1 MIKPRSVSGA
11 VPCPAC
17 ILWFAG
23 RMLCSWAA
31 GLMLPLVWTWHG
43 KRHIPDSCSL
53 PVAMFIW
60 ERGLSSLGGAC
71 LCQDVWRALVLKLL
85 SSATVQEGGKGRM
98 EVPLA
103 ASRHHRSLPLF
114 PELCWNGQVSC
125 LTSCDM
131 DRA

>member
-1 MIKPRSVSGA
+1 MYYMLQNVIKPRSVSGA

-31 GLMLPLVWTWHG
+31 GLILSLVWTWHG

-71 LCQDVWRALVLKLL
+71 LCQDIWRALVLKLL

-103 ASRHHRSLPLF
+103 IIALYPFFLSSA
-114 PELCWNGQVSC
+114 GMDKC
-125 LTSCDM
+125 LV
-131 DRA
+131 